1 MRWYHIVGCMI
12 LCVLLGGVIGW
23 CLTGPG
29 ALARTSEQNSIESV
43 PESVSSA
50 DLSEM
55 TDLWAASVVKLEVF
69 DSKGNRVG
77 TGSGFAAFEEPVL
90 ITARHVIVNMD
101 YMIATKD
108 DGTTFRIDH
117 IVEADEA
124 SDLAIC
130 ELPEDAGIKALP
142 LSNEEAKRG
151 VSVIAIGSQFGVNNL
166 VTMGNVC
173 GKWDSENATWILF
186 TAPVSGGSSGGPLLN
201 EKGEVIGI
209 VTGSYEKGQN
219 LNLAAPV
226 SKLRALYDKGN

>member
-1 MRWYHIVGCMI
+1 MRWYQIVGCMI
-12 LCVLLGGVIGW
+12 LCVLLGGLVGW
-23 CLTGPG
+23 CLSGPMKYANQSEQVNKENIG
-29 ALARTSEQNSIESV
+29 TSEKAAD
-43 PESVSSA
+43 SSG
-50 DLSEM
+50 EV
-55 TDLWAASVVKLEVF
+55 DLWATDVVKLEVY
-69 DSKGNRVG
+69 DSKGNKLG

-117 IVEADEA
+117 VVEADEA

-130 ELPEDAGIKALP
+130 ELPSDAGIKALP
-142 LSNEEAKRG
+142 LSDVEAKRG
-151 VSVIAIGSQFGVNNL
+151 IGVIAIGSQFGVNNL

-173 GKWDSENATWILF
+173 GKWASENATWILF

-201 EKGEVIGI
+201 ENGEVIGI

-219 LNLAAPV
+219 LNLAAPI